1 MEISS
6 AFHAARESPTR
17 ALARRPPPGS
27 RTLVRRRGHRGV
39 RPPGPF
45 AERNVM
51 ECPAARTAPPTP
63 DIAIMGERE
72 IARGMIEELEARL
85 ATGSDQRQ

>member
-1 MEISS
+1 
-6 AFHAARESPTR
+6 
-17 ALARRPPPGS
+17 
-27 RTLVRRRGHRGV
+27 
-39 RPPGPF
+39 
-45 AERNVM
+45 M